1 MHIAD
6 GLLLMWRG
14 DTELSGRHGYTAP
27 AAAGALLAAVGIVV
41 FTVSLLIERQARGV
55 MLAPVAAR

>member
-1 MHIAD
+1 
-6 GLLLMWRG
+6 MWRG

-27 AAAGALLAAVGIVV
+27 AAAGALLAAVGILVL
-41 FTVSLLIERQARGV
+41 TVSLLIERQARGV